1 MPSESV
7 NRVAI
12 PTPALDNQPNAGRR
26 ERKSSWEVGQPW
38 GTGRMRRAHL
48 DQGVRGAEAESA
60 LATANVSL
68 RGGLRESAM
77 LDPSGLTPGRLFGER
92 SARSYAAGPG
102 FGGRE
107 PSRFLGTKQLE
118 KPETDSII
126 VRTTERMEDFH
137 GVPAQSVLFS
147 STKP

>member
-1 MPSESV
+1 
-7 NRVAI
+7 
-12 PTPALDNQPNAGRR
+12 
-26 ERKSSWEVGQPW
+26 
-38 GTGRMRRAHL
+38 
-48 DQGVRGAEAESA
+48 
-60 LATANVSL
+60 
-68 RGGLRESAM
+68 M
-77 LDPSGLTPGRLFGER
+77 LNPYGLTPGRLFGER

-107 PSRFLGTKQLE
+107 PSRFLGVKSWQ

-126 VRTTERMEDFH
+126 SRTTERREGFH